1 MRTSALE
8 TSASHAA
15 GTAARLADVARA
27 RSARARLAGLTRR
40 IAAADRKSREQLL
53 HIGTFALFTVML
65 PRGPRFFEELGN
77 MFTLVALVF
86 EYRHYSYLPLQ
97 VSSFRQSS
105 ASTPSSAHYRTP
117 ADKLQDASPKSPI
130 SIQMG
135 VILQR
140 PREDRATWQ
149 TRAGG
154 GQNLLDISRSV
165 LYDYRTV
172 ITELRSEGPQGVVL
186 SETCGRGSVCVLQK
200 EVP

>member
-1 MRTSALE
+1 MKPPHHMLPGQPPAWQTSLGQGPLGHVSQAWLDALLRPTANPE
-8 TSASHAA
+8 SSFCISELSHFSQLCLREAPA
-15 GTAARLADVARA
+15 F
-27 RSARARLAGLTRR
+27 
-40 IAAADRKSREQLL
+40 SRNLVTCSHLL
-53 HIGTFALFTVML
+53 HLYSNIGT
-65 PRGPRFFEELGN
+65 
-77 MFTLVALVF
+77 TLISH
-86 EYRHYSYLPLQ
+86 YRSVHFDSHRRLLH
-97 VSSFRQSS
+97 
-105 ASTPSSAHYRTP
+105 TSAHYRTP
-117 ADKLQDASPKSPI
+117 ADKLQDASPKSPT